1 MYIVY
6 NKTNGKILKGEF
18 KTFSEA
24 LKEAERRNI
33 ITKKYNFMVCKIKK

>member
-6 NKTNGKILKGEF
+6 NRINGKILKGEF

-24 LKEAERRNI
+24 LKEAERQNT
-33 ITKKYNFMVCKIKK
+33 ITKNYNFMVIKKGK